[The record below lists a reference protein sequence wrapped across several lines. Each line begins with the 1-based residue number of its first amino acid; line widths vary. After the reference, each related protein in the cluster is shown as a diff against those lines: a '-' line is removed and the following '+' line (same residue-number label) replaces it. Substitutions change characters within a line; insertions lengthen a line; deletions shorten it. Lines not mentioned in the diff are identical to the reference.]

1 MKLAIAIL
9 GAIAAV
15 FATLAGLDVT
25 GFTAVLPPNLAR
37 WLVIVPSACAVLVH
51 FIAAI
56 IASLKASDTPNQ

>member
-37 WLVIVPSACAVLVH
+37 WLVIVPSACAVLAH